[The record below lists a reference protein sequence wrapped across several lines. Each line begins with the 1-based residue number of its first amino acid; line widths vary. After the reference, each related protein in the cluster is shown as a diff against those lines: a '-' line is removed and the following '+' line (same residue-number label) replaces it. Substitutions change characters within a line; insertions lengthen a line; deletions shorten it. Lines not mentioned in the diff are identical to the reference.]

1 MPPPA
6 GSRDRRSARRRPI
19 LPPAGVPAG
28 QLSAARAATP
38 DDAETWLTG
47 AERHAQGIEGERT
60 AWGDALALV
69 VGSSVAAAR
78 GQATRAVAL
87 AEAAESALAAADMP
101 LHMAAVRRRRGEMIG
116 GDGGRDLVAAA
127 DAWMTAQAI
136 RNPARMAGTLV
147 PRGRMDDQ
155 G

>member
-1 MPPPA
+1 
-6 GSRDRRSARRRPI
+6 
-19 LPPAGVPAG
+19 
-28 QLSAARAATP
+28 
-38 DDAETWLTG
+38 
-47 AERHAQGIEGERT
+47 
-60 AWGDALALV
+60 
-69 VGSSVAAAR
+69 
-78 GQATRAVAL
+78 
-87 AEAAESALAAADMP
+87 
-101 LHMAAVRRRRGEMIG
+101 MAAVRRRRGEMIG